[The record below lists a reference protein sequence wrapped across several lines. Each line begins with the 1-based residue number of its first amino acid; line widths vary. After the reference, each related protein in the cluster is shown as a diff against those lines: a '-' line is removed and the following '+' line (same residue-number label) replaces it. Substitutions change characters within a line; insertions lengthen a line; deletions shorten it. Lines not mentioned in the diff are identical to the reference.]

1 MKMKATFFWM
11 IAPFFLLFNSTGCN
25 ALKQE
30 SPKAEPTTIH
40 LKNGLQYNTILK
52 GKGLKAKVG
61 DEVLIYET
69 MRYSDSTL
77 LFSTDQIGQP
87 VKFKL
92 GANQAIDGLDQG
104 VRGMQIGEKR
114 TLIVPP
120 NLSKRSEYPAHVS
133 PDSTLYYT
141 VELVDILPSQN
152 LEPAVIYR
160 TLDQGES
167 WTTFA
172 DGLPSNAT
180 ISGFTTFKDQVWA
193 STDFH
198 GLFVSNKGE
207 NNWKSRNNGLPTNID
222 VNTIMTSKQNLV
234 IGTLNKGIFYSTDGG
249 QNWQASKTDLSTIPI
264 RAFIINKDKIIAGTD
279 AGFYTSDDDGQSWT
293 HLFGNQQILG
303 ITELDNKL
311 YAAVFN
317 GAMMSKNDGQTWE
330 YIYRGDALHDIS
342 HDGTYIYA
350 MTLGQ
355 ALQRTK
361 DDGQS
366 WEIANDGMG
375 TYNLYT
381 FELKHFDTQQ
391 FAAQW
396 IGIYNS
402 KNHGNSWSLVDGP
415 WPDSTAFGTLE
426 ITPYGLL
433 AGVAMRK

>member
-1 MKMKATFFWM
+1 MKIKATFYWM
-11 IAPFFLLFNSTGCN
+11 AISIFLLFNSTGCN

-30 SPKAEPTTIH
+30 SSKAAPVMSYLE
-40 LKNGLQYNTILK
+40 NGLQYKTTQK
-52 GKGLKAKVG
+52 GQGPKAKIS
-61 DEVLIYET
+61 DEVFIYET

-87 VKFKL
+87 VKFKI

-104 VRGMQIGEKR
+104 VRGMQAGEKR
-114 TLIVPP
+114 ILIVPP
-120 NLSKRSEYPAHVS
+120 HLSKRSEYPAHVS
-133 PDSTLYYT
+133 PDSTLYYE
-141 VELVDILPSQN
+141 VELVEILPAKN

-160 TLDQGES
+160 TLDQGKS
-167 WTTFA
+167 WTAFA
-172 DGLPSNAT
+172 EGLPSSAT
-180 ISGFTTFKDQVWA
+180 VSGFTTFKDQIWA

-207 NNWKSRNNGLPTNID
+207 NNWEARNTGLPTNID
-222 VNTIMTSKQNLV
+222 VNTIITSKQNLV
-234 IGTLNKGIFYSTDGG
+234 IGTLKKGIFYSTDGG
-249 QNWQASKTDLSTIPI
+249 QNWLASKTDLSTIPI

-279 AGFYTSDDDGQSWT
+279 AGFYTSDDDGQSWK

-303 ITELDNKL
+303 ITELNNKL

-381 FELKHFDTQQ
+381 FELKNLAAQQ

-396 IGIYNS
+396 IGIYKSN
-402 KNHGNSWSLVDGP
+402 NHGDSWNLVDGP

-426 ITPYGLL
+426 LTPYGLL
-433 AGVAMRK
+433 AGAAMSK